1 MSKKFELVNFYKKMP
16 KDMKLEALNPN
27 YHIHKLNVPFRMIIC
42 GASGSGKT
50 LTALNLINA
59 FQNTFYK
66 IIIITKN
73 KDEPLYNYLKSKLKD
88 DVVICEGI
96 NEIPE
101 LDSFD
106 KEFPTLIIFDD
117 LVLDDQKKIAQY
129 YIRARKLNV
138 SCMFLSQSYFMID
151 KLIRQ
156 NVNYIIF
163 KKISGLRDLKL
174 ICSDFCLGKSIDDVV
189 KYYKECVAGDITNF
203 LLIDIDKTT
212 FRKNF
217 EELP

>member
-1 MSKKFELVNFYKKMP
+1 
-16 KDMKLEALNPN
+16 
-27 YHIHKLNVPFRMIIC
+27 
-42 GASGSGKT
+42 
-50 LTALNLINA
+50 
-59 FQNTFYK
+59 
-66 IIIITKN
+66 
-73 KDEPLYNYLKSKLKD
+73 
-88 DVVICEGI
+88 
-96 NEIPE
+96 
-101 LDSFD
+101 
-106 KEFPTLIIFDD
+106 
-117 LVLDDQKKIAQY
+117 
-129 YIRARKLNV
+129 
-138 SCMFLSQSYFMID
+138 MFLSQSYFMID

-189 KYYKECVAGDITNF
+189 KHYKECVAGDITNF